1 VAEEVSIRDLSN
13 FDPSSHP
20 AEERSDRKRTHF
32 LQRQHNAEQSFSEV
46 SSIDRALGQA
56 PSEWKLV
63 LLSQEPAWLD
73 YVKPLVRQSL
83 PTNLKIVEKWRKL
96 GPDSLFP
103 KFVFFRSSRAK
114 FCFLSDSLSSAL
126 SLDCISVSRS
136 SEEAEPTVA

>member
-32 LQRQHNAEQSFSEV
+32 LQRQHIAEQSFSEV

-103 KFVFFRSSRAK
+103 KFVFFALPWPNFASSRIL
-114 FCFLSDSLSSAL
+114 CLQH
-126 SLDCISVSRS
+126 SVSTAYQYHDPVRKLNRQ
-136 SEEAEPTVA
+136 